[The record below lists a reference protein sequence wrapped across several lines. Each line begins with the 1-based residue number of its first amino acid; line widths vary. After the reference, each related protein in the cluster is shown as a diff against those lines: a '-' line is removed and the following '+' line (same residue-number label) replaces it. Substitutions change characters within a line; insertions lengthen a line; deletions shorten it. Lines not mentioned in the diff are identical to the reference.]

1 MRRFVLA
8 LLLSL
13 VAPFA
18 HAVQEVRGTTPGG
31 AAYVM
36 AVPDGWQPGGKLVFV
51 NHGFNFELDDDPGL
65 GPLRDVQL
73 AEGYAVVASGF
84 RERGWA
90 LFHALEDNAELLAAF
105 RARFG
110 EPGQVL
116 LFGGSMGGLVS
127 LKQAEDPRFRAEGV
141 YALCPPAAGAR
152 TWDAALDLRLA
163 YDAVCA
169 AIPDS
174 QLPLGSAPFTWLL
187 DLADIPLDLGDFTQ
201 GEAVFRALARIVACT
216 GLYLPTNIRSSGQR
230 ARLAQLESLSG
241 IDDEDFLKTNLAYA
255 IFALS
260 DVVRAPEKLNDRNP
274 FDTRGVSF
282 DLGPLEGLVPRFA
295 PDPFAALDFARS
307 STLSG
312 GGNAK
317 ILSMHTTRDQLVV
330 PAHQAALAALYP
342 ADRLAQFVV
351 NEDTPT
357 HCGFTAPEFLSG
369 WESLRAWVA
378 GGTKPVGATLQS
390 TCRNLVT
397 SGTAT
402 GECRIADYVRDDAA
416 LDVAFNPRPQ
426 VRTGEAS
433 ARVAGLWFTPGRSG
447 EGLFLEPQPDGR
459 VIVSWY
465 TFPRAG
471 EPGEQLWLFGEGRI
485 TGNGL
490 QTDYLIRTSGGAFGG
505 AFDPRGVQQVP
516 YGTLRIVFEGEL
528 AIMRYDGPG
537 GSFTRPLGRLSNYA
551 PPSENTQGGRID
563 GGYYDPMHPGE
574 GLFLHSM
581 PLPSGGARVF
591 LVWYTYDADGNPA
604 WLFAEGGFDVAI
616 DPPPPVPV
624 LYFGNVLHP
633 VGTRFGDAFDESDVE
648 RRDIGFISVSVLDCG
663 RIGLFF
669 GPRAGSPFP
678 GRTLNWQRLSR
689 PAGWSCTP

>member
-8 LLLSL
+8 ACLLLL
-13 VAPFA
+13 APFA

-31 AAYVM
+31 AAWVM

-51 NHGFNFELDDDPGL
+51 NHGFEFELDDDPGL

-73 AEGYAVVASGF
+73 AEGYAVVASGY

-90 LFHALEDNAELLAAF
+90 LFHAVEDDYELLQAF
-105 RARFG
+105 RQRFG
-110 EPGQVL
+110 DPGEVL
-116 LFGGSMGGLVS
+116 VFGGSMGGLVS
-127 LKQAEDPRFRAEGV
+127 LKQAEDPRFDAAGV
-141 YALCPPAAGAR
+141 YALCTPAAGAR

-174 QLPLGSAPFTWLL
+174 QLPLGSAPLTWALNL
-187 DLADIPLDLGDFTQ
+187 IDIPVDLGDFTQ
-201 GEAVFRALARIVACT
+201 GEAVFRALARVVACT
-216 GLYLPTNIRSSGQR
+216 GLYLPQSIRSSGQR

-241 IDDEDFLKTNLAYA
+241 IDDEEFLKTNLAYA

-260 DVVRAPEKLNDRNP
+260 DVVRAPEKLGDRNP
-274 FDTRGVSF
+274 FDTRGVDF
-282 DLGPLEGLVPRFA
+282 GLGPLESLVPRFA

-307 STLSG
+307 STPTG
-312 GGNAK
+312 GGRAK
-317 ILSMHTTRDQLVV
+317 ILSMHTTRDELVV

-342 ADRLAQFVV
+342 PERLAQFSVT
-351 NEDTPT
+351 EASPT
-357 HCGFTAPEFLSG
+357 HCGFTPPEFLSG
-369 WESLRAWVA
+369 WETLRAWVA
-378 GGTKPVGATLQS
+378 GGPKPVAASLQS
-390 TCRNLVT
+390 SCRDIVA
-397 SGTAT
+397 SGLAA
-402 GECRIADYVRDDAA
+402 GDCRIVDYVRDDAS
-416 LDVAFNPRPQ
+416 LDAAFNPRPLVQ
-426 VRTGEAS
+426 AGEDS
-433 ARVAGLWFTPGRSG
+433 ARIAGLWFTPGRSG

-465 TFPRAG
+465 TFPREG

-505 AFDPRGVQQVP
+505 AFDPRAVQRLS
-516 YGTLRIVFEGEL
+516 YGTLRVVFEG
-528 AIMRYDGPG
+528 ANATMRYDGPA
-537 GSFTRPLGRLSNYA
+537 GSFTRPLARLSGYGA
-551 PPSENTQGGRID
+551 PDALSPDGRID
-563 GGYYDPMHPGE
+563 GGYYDPQHPGE
-574 GLFLHSM
+574 GLFLHTM
-581 PLPSGGARVF
+581 RRPDGGTRAF
-591 LVWYTYDADGNPA
+591 LVWYTYDANGDPA
-604 WLFAEGGFDVAI
+604 WLFADGGFDLAI
-616 DPPPPVPV
+616 DPPPPYPV

-648 RRDIGFISVSVLDCG
+648 RRDVGFATVSVLDCN

-669 GPRAGSPFP
+669 HPRAGSPFP
-678 GRTLNWQRLSR
+678 ELSRTWQRLSR